1 MKTNKPKKLNS
12 SAQEAKSSHLKTI
25 NREMLIGWLIIVA
38 VLTVT
43 YIIEVAKHDRT
54 LTYLLIFIPVITLP
68 LAAAFIIYLKK
79 PDWKGLCYVIVPGY
93 FIMYLFVMITG
104 STAMVFS
111 YILPMLSLLILYHHP
126 NLILCT
132 GIAALILNLI
142 SITLIH
148 YDINYFSSQVD
159 VSVKDSE
166 IQVALII
173 LCFGGCYFASRLYDR
188 ISKQNYDY
196 IATLNEKNEHIR
208 SMSLQTITTIANMLD
223 AKDPYTEGHSQ
234 RVAEYSRT
242 LALGLGMGD
251 VEADNIRKIALMY
264 DIGKIG
270 VPDNILN
277 KAERLNP
284 DEYELMKLH
293 ATVGSEIVKDVS
305 TLPGIYD
312 GVRHHHENYDGSGYP
327 DGLKGEDIP
336 YIARVIAV
344 TDSFDAMTTDRV
356 YRRHLSSKQ
365 AIEELK
371 KGKGTQFDPAITDK
385 MIEMLA
391 SGEMKNISPD
401 IAEGE
406 ED

>member
-251 VEADNIRKIALMY
+251 VEADNIRKIALMH

>member
-188 ISKQNYDY
+188 ISKR
-196 IATLNEKNEHIR
+196 R
-208 SMSLQTITTIANMLD
+208 ST
-223 AKDPYTEGHSQ
+223 K
-234 RVAEYSRT
+234 RT
-242 LALGLGMGD
+242 SISA
-251 VEADNIRKIALMY
+251 ACRCK
-264 DIGKIG
+264 
-270 VPDNILN
+270 P
-277 KAERLNP
+277 
-284 DEYELMKLH
+284 
-293 ATVGSEIVKDVS
+293 
-305 TLPGIYD
+305 LP
-312 GVRHHHENYDGSGYP
+312 R
-327 DGLKGEDIP
+327 
-336 YIARVIAV
+336 
-344 TDSFDAMTTDRV
+344 
-356 YRRHLSSKQ
+356 
-365 AIEELK
+365 
-371 KGKGTQFDPAITDK
+371 
-385 MIEMLA
+385 
-391 SGEMKNISPD
+391 
-401 IAEGE
+401 
-406 ED
+406 

>member
-1 MKTNKPKKLNS
+1 
-12 SAQEAKSSHLKTI
+12 
-25 NREMLIGWLIIVA
+25 
-38 VLTVT
+38 
-43 YIIEVAKHDRT
+43 
-54 LTYLLIFIPVITLP
+54 
-68 LAAAFIIYLKK
+68 
-79 PDWKGLCYVIVPGY
+79 
-93 FIMYLFVMITG
+93 
-104 STAMVFS
+104 
-111 YILPMLSLLILYHHP
+111 
-126 NLILCT
+126 
-132 GIAALILNLI
+132 
-142 SITLIH
+142 
-148 YDINYFSSQVD
+148 
-159 VSVKDSE
+159 
-166 IQVALII
+166 
-173 LCFGGCYFASRLYDR
+173 
-188 ISKQNYDY
+188 
-196 IATLNEKNEHIR
+196 
-208 SMSLQTITTIANMLD
+208 MSLQTITTIANMLD

-251 VEADNIRKIALMY
+251 VEADNIRKIALMH